1 MDYSRHIS
9 ANARSLLENNV
20 LYRPSKEINITGFKL
35 WYTGKV
41 RGKNGVGTMVDKV
54 WKKSAVDIKKIGDKI
69 LAVIF
74 MVAQETI
81 NIINAYAPQ
90 VGTEAHKF
98 FLGGDLNGH
107 VGIQKRQFTGAHGGF
122 GFRDL
127 NKEGQT
133 IIDFSMAY
141 DVKIMNTCFQK
152 REEHLI
158 TYKSGSSRS
167 HIDFFLVKSVDKRV
181 CKDCKVIPG
190 EIYWRKVV
198 GKQGN
203 ANLIWD
209 GMAKKIRKFVKAV
222 MGESKGF
229 GLRDKESWWQD
240 EKVKENVKNK
250 RQSLEILLGCNNA
263 ENWSRYQYAGN
274 ETRKVISEA

>member
-1 MDYSRHIS
+1 MD
-9 ANARSLLENNV
+9 
-20 LYRPSKEINITGFKL
+20 
-35 WYTGKV
+35 
-41 RGKNGVGTMVDKV
+41 M
-54 WKKSAVDIKKIGDKI
+54 
-69 LAVIF
+69 
-74 MVAQETI
+74 
-81 NIINAYAPQ
+81 
-90 VGTEAHKF
+90 
-98 FLGGDLNGH
+98 
-107 VGIQKRQFTGAHGGF
+107 QFTGAHGGF

-181 CKDCKVIPG
+181 CKDC
-190 EIYWRKVV
+190 KVV